1 VKKILIANRG
11 EIALRIIRACKELGI
26 KTVAVYSDADA
37 DSLHVRFADEA
48 VCIGPGPSRESY
60 LNIPRIISAAEV
72 TNAEAIH
79 PGYGFLAENAHFAE
93 ICASCNLKFIGP
105 SPEMITAMGDKSLAK
120 ETMRRAGVPTI
131 PGSEGLL
138 HEVKAATAMATE
150 LGYPVIVKA
159 TAGGGGRGMRVVRE
173 ESELENAFRQAQVE
187 AEAAF
192 GNPAVYMEKYFE
204 HPRHI
209 EVQLLG
215 DVHGNVFA
223 LGERE
228 CSIQRK
234 HQKLIEESPSPVI
247 TPEIRQRMREA
258 AVAGA
263 KSVNYVNAG
272 TIEFLYQDG
281 DFYFM
286 EMNTRIQ
293 VEHPV
298 TESVYGLDLVKEQ
311 IRVARGERL
320 DHINPNFK
328 MRGHAL
334 ECRINAEDP
343 ANDFRPSPGT
353 IKYFHVPGGIGIR
366 VDTHAYA
373 GYKIPPFYDSLIA
386 KLIAYGNTRA
396 EAIERME
403 RALDEF
409 IIEGV
414 HTTIPFHQK
423 VMADHDFQS
432 GNFDTKY
439 VENFFKRLKMESQ
452 SGLAA

>member
-1 VKKILIANRG
+1 LKKILIANRG
-11 EIALRIIRACKELGI
+11 EIALRVIRACKELGI
-26 KTVAVYSDADA
+26 KTVAVYSEADA

-60 LNIPRIISAAEV
+60 LNIPRLISAAEV

-79 PGYGFLAENAHFAE
+79 PGYGFLAENAQFAE
-93 ICASCNLKFIGP
+93 VCASCDIKFIGP
-105 SPEMITAMGDKSLAK
+105 SPEMITAMGDKALAK
-120 ETMRRAGVPTI
+120 ETMRRANVPTI
-131 PGSEGLL
+131 PGSDGVLPD
-138 HEVKAATAMATE
+138 VKAALKVAVA
-150 LGYPVIVKA
+150 LGYPVIIKA
-159 TAGGGGRGMRVVRE
+159 TAGGGGRGMRIVRE
-173 ESELENAFRQAQVE
+173 ESELENSFKQAQAE

-192 GNPAVYMEKYFE
+192 GNPSVYLEKYFE

-209 EVQLLG
+209 EVQLIG
-215 DVHGNVFA
+215 DMHGNIFA

-234 HQKLIEESPSPVI
+234 HQKLVEESPSPAI
-247 TPEIRQRMREA
+247 TPEIRRRMCEA

-320 DHINPNFK
+320 DNINPNFK
-328 MRGHAL
+328 MRGHAI

-343 ANDFRPSPGT
+343 ENDFRPSPGL
-353 IKYFHVPGGIGIR
+353 IKSLHVPGGIGIR

-386 KLIAYGNTRA
+386 KLIAHGKTRP

-409 IIEGV
+409 IIEGIS
-414 HTTIPFHQK
+414 TTIPFHQK

-432 GNFDTKY
+432 GKFDTKY
-439 VENFFKRLKMESQ
+439 LENFFKRLKMETQ
-452 SGLAA
+452 PALAA

>member
-1 VKKILIANRG
+1 LKKILIANRG

-26 KTVAVYSDADA
+26 KTVAVYSEADA
-37 DSLHVRFADEA
+37 ESLHVRFADEA

-60 LNIPRIISAAEV
+60 LNIPRLISAAEV

-93 ICASCNLKFIGP
+93 ICASSNLKFIGP
-105 SPEMITAMGDKSLAK
+105 APEMITAMGDKSLAK

-138 HEVKAATAMATE
+138 QDVKEAMAMAAA
-150 LGYPVIVKA
+150 LGYPIIIKA

-173 ESELENAFRQAQVE
+173 ENELENSFKQAQAE

-192 GNPAVYMEKYFE
+192 GNPSVYMEKYFE

-234 HQKLIEESPSPVI
+234 HQKLVEESPSPAI
-247 TPEIRQRMREA
+247 TAEIRRRMCEA
-258 AVAGA
+258 AVRGA
-263 KSVNYVNAG
+263 QSVNYVNAG

-298 TESVYGLDLVKEQ
+298 TESVFGLDLVKEQ
-311 IRVARGERL
+311 IRVARGERI

-328 MRGHAL
+328 MRGHAI

-343 ANDFRPSPGT
+343 ANEFRPSPGA
-353 IKYFHVPGGIGIR
+353 IKSFHVPGGIGIR

-386 KLIAYGNTRA
+386 KLIAYGNNRA

-409 IIEGV
+409 IVEGV

-439 VENFFKRLKMESQ
+439 VEHFFKRLKMENQ
-452 SGLAA
+452 VGLAA

>member
-1 VKKILIANRG
+1 MKKILIANRG

-26 KTVAVYSDADA
+26 KTVAVYSEADA
-37 DSLHVRFADEA
+37 DSLHVRFADDA

-60 LNIPRIISAAEV
+60 LNIPRLISAAEV

-93 ICASCNLKFIGP
+93 VCASCNLKFIGP
-105 SPEMITAMGDKSLAK
+105 TPEMITAMGDKSFAK
-120 ETMRRAGVPTI
+120 DTMRKAGVPTI
-131 PGSEGLL
+131 PGSDGLL
-138 HEVKAATAMATE
+138 HDVKAAAAIAAE
-150 LGYPVIVKA
+150 IGFPVIIKA

-173 ESELENAFRQAQVE
+173 ASELENSFRQAQGE

-192 GNPAVYMEKYFE
+192 GNQAVYMEKYFE

-209 EVQLLG
+209 EVQLIG
-215 DVHGNVFA
+215 DMHGNIFA

-234 HQKLIEESPSPVI
+234 HQKLIEESPSPAI
-247 TPEIRQRMREA
+247 TPELRQRMCDA
-258 AVAGA
+258 AVKGA
-263 KSVNYVNAG
+263 RSVNYVNAG
-272 TIEFLYQDG
+272 TIEFLFQDG

-298 TESVYGLDLVKEQ
+298 TETVFGLDLVKEQ

-320 DHINPNFK
+320 DNINPNFK
-328 MRGHAL
+328 MRGHAM

-343 ANDFRPSPGT
+343 DSDFRPSPGL
-353 IKYFHVPGGIGIR
+353 IKSFHVPGGPGIR

-373 GYKIPPFYDSLIA
+373 GYKIPPYYDSLIA
-386 KLIAYGNTRA
+386 KLISRGKTRA

-403 RALDEF
+403 RALEEF
-409 IIEGV
+409 IIEGIK
-414 HTTIPFHQK
+414 TTIPFHQK

-432 GNFDTKY
+432 GRLDTKY
-439 VENFFKRLKMESQ
+439 VEHFFKRLKMETQ
-452 SGLAA
+452 TGLAA

>member
-1 VKKILIANRG
+1 
-11 EIALRIIRACKELGI
+11 
-26 KTVAVYSDADA
+26 
-37 DSLHVRFADEA
+37 
-48 VCIGPGPSRESY
+48 
-60 LNIPRIISAAEV
+60 
-72 TNAEAIH
+72 
-79 PGYGFLAENAHFAE
+79 
-93 ICASCNLKFIGP
+93 
-105 SPEMITAMGDKSLAK
+105 
-120 ETMRRAGVPTI
+120 MRKAGVPTI

-138 HEVKAATAMATE
+138 HDVKAALE
-150 LGYPVIVKA
+150 LAEDIGYPVIIKA
-159 TAGGGGRGMRVVRE
+159 SAGGGGRGMRVVRE
-173 ESELENAFRQAQVE
+173 KSEMENAFKQAQLE

-192 GNPAVYMEKYFE
+192 ANPSVYMEKYFE
-204 HPRHI
+204 HPRHV

-215 DVHGNVFA
+215 DMHGNVIS

-234 HQKLIEESPSPVI
+234 HQKLIEESPSPAI
-247 TPEIRQRMREA
+247 TEDIRRRMSEA

-263 KSVNYVNAG
+263 KSVNYLNAG
-272 TIEFLYQDG
+272 TIEFLFQDG
-281 DFYFM
+281 EFYFM

-298 TESVYGLDLVKEQ
+298 TETVFGLDLVKEQ
-311 IRVARGERL
+311 IRIARGERID

-328 MRGHAL
+328 MRGYAM

-343 ANDFRPSPGT
+343 DNDFRPSPGKIT
-353 IKYFHVPGGIGIR
+353 AFHVPGGPGIR

-373 GYKIPPFYDSLIA
+373 GYMIPPFYDSLIA
-386 KLIAYGNTRA
+386 KLISRGRTRA

-409 IIEGV
+409 IVEGI

-423 VMADHDFQS
+423 VMADPDFQS

-439 VENFFKRLKMESQ
+439 VEHFFKRLKMATQ
-452 SGLAA
+452 TGLAA